1 MEPLRFTIPEMLSL
15 IGVFQCVYILVYV
28 VFRAGNAARVV
39 LPLVYFLVLGSAFFL
54 DFARSYIGELTPYYD
69 LLRWGAWFYG
79 PPLSVLV
86 IIQIAQISKLP
97 SLSDCAVLLLIPVA
111 LGFSFFMAGQAKECA
126 VLIECP
132 ALWEWLDITGL
143 IAGAASL
150 LVIWTHRGMFAELQK
165 QKAGKERYWLILSM
179 ILVNIF
185 FLAAMGLR
193 FGGDH
198 LDEGAGIVRTLIG
211 LSFIYLVTT
220 SLFRIYPQALAIT
233 VVKKKDENPSTGDQ
247 ALAERITSL
256 LDLDK
261 VYHETTYSRS
271 DLARELGVPEATVT
285 RVIGNFFNKS
295 FPQLLNER
303 RIEDAKRLLLET
315 DANIKTVA
323 QEVGFNSLPS
333 FNRVFKELT
342 SKSPSEYRKNM
353 IK

>member
-1 MEPLRFTIPEMLSL
+1 MEPLRFTIPEILSL

-28 VFRAGNAARVV
+28 LFRAGNAWRVL
-39 LPLVYFLVLGSAFFL
+39 LPLLYFLVLGAGFFL

-69 LLRWGAWFYG
+69 LLLWAAWFFG
-79 PPLSVLV
+79 PPLSALV

-97 SLSDCAVLLLIPVA
+97 SLSDWTVLFLIPAA
-111 LGFSFFMAGQAKECA
+111 LAFSLLMASQSKECE
-126 VLIECP
+126 VLVQCP
-132 ALWEWLDITGL
+132 LLWEWLDIAGL
-143 IAGAASL
+143 IAGAGSL
-150 LVIWTHRGMFAELQK
+150 LVIWMHRGLFSELQK

-179 ILVNIF
+179 IIMNIF
-185 FLAAMGLR
+185 FLAAMSLR
-193 FGGDH
+193 FGGDD
-198 LDEGAGIVRTLIG
+198 LAQEATVVRTLIG

-220 SLFRIYPQALAIT
+220 SLFRIYPQALALA
-233 VVKKKDENPSTGDQ
+233 VPKKREESPSSEDQ
-247 ALAERITSL
+247 KLAERITSL
-256 LDLDK
+256 LDLEK
-261 VYHETTYSRS
+261 VYHESTYSRS

-342 SKSPSEYRKNM
+342 ANSPSEYRKNM